1 MDDNAVGLHKRCGPT
16 AFFVILA
23 KKSGARLSNRYIA
36 QEVGGGGIINLA
48 EKPQN
53 TKREVKIMRR
63 KKLLRQVAAAAVAL
77 SMAVS
82 LSAPAFAATF
92 DLSNGGLVITAND
105 KGITVEQDNGT
116 SSTYSIDEEI
126 EIKGAYSSANGA
138 TLTAEENQQDENQP
152 VTPAKAPAKEETP
165 KETPEAEDAPAAE
178 KKQEQKD
185 TEAPADPEQ
194 KTETE
199 NKDNNDPDNEEKKEQ
214 NAPANG
220 ELNASAGEGQE
231 SKAEEKPQ
239 PKTEAKASAEATAS
253 ASDNTSNGP
262 RKASAYEDRMGE
274 DSDDYGYNSGLRA
287 GIVQIINNTAKKI
300 KVSLSN
306 AHIDLPTAAD
316 TSARGQAAIDVQGTG
331 NVELKFS
338 GSNTLTGSGQSAG
351 IQKNDKTQDDKEN
364 TGTLTIT
371 ADSQSDTLDVKVD
384 KYALGQ
390 DYQGAAIGGH
400 GKKTS
405 GEYVGYGTKNIVIEG
420 NGTVNT
426 NAQIGSGYR
435 GGAATGI
442 VIQGNAVVNVEN
454 YGIGGGGLPG
464 WYDNTKKPGETDV
477 TITGTANVTVKNGT
491 IGSGVRGGEL
501 CGNAKINISGNAM
514 VNVEGGENAAAIG
527 SGAGGD
533 ANVTITGNAKVTA
546 VQKSE
551 WSGGGAG
558 IGGGANG
565 KGYVTIGGKAQVKA
579 TGSAEKHGG
588 SGAYGAGA
596 AIGDGGTTS
605 EKGADTVQNGENKF
619 ETDKDSIQ
627 DGAEVEMTNIGHN
640 SSNTVTKTYK
650 TDRWV
655 TDGDEEQPPEVC
667 KHLKGEYAAET
678 TVYPNCT
685 KTGSQ
690 TYRCISC
697 GEITR
702 EKTLAATPDSYWSH
716 SWQEIKVQPTC
727 TEDGYKVEKCSRC
740 GDEYGSRTKTADALG
755 HKFVETVVAPTC
767 TESGYTVQKCSVCGE
782 ETGERTNIVAPLG
795 HEYKNGVCIRCG
807 APEPQENGSAAPN
820 YTVTGA
826 ETYETSVVDGRYI
839 IAVPSEDAALNAVLG
854 DLRAIKAQG
863 ADVVVFRTRSRE
875 SSLVIDEMLAMGT
888 DVTPFVLAHNGGEAQ
903 LTINGAVHNELIH

>member
-1 MDDNAVGLHKRCGPT
+1 
-16 AFFVILA
+16 
-23 KKSGARLSNRYIA
+23 
-36 QEVGGGGIINLA
+36 
-48 EKPQN
+48 
-53 TKREVKIMRR
+53 MRR

-105 KGITVEQDNGT
+105 KGITVEQDDGT

-138 TLTAEENQQDENQP
+138 MTTAEENQQDENQP
-152 VTPAKAPAKEETP
+152 VTPAKAPAKEKTSEETQ
-165 KETPEAEDAPAAE
+165 EAEDAPAAE

-199 NKDNNDPDNEEKKEQ
+199 NKDNNNDPDNEEKKEQ
-214 NAPANG
+214 NAPANR

-231 SKAEEKPQ
+231 SKAEDEGQ
-239 PKTEAKASAEATAS
+239 PKPEANASAEATAS
-253 ASDNTSNGP
+253 ASDDTSDNTSNGP
-262 RKASAYEDRMGE
+262 RKASAYEDRMSGNWEE
-274 DSDDYGYNSGLRA
+274 DSYSSGLRA

-306 AHIDLPTAAD
+306 AHIDLPGEAGTL
-316 TSARGQAAIDVQGTG
+316 SRGQAAIDVQGSG
-331 NVELKFS
+331 EVELKFS
-338 GSNTLTGSGQSAG
+338 GRNTLTGSGRSAG
-351 IQKNDKTQDDKEN
+351 IQKNDKDPDGKDN
-364 TGTLTIT
+364 TGKLTIT
-371 ADSQSDTLDVKVD
+371 ADSESDTLDVKVD
-384 KYALGQ
+384 KGALGQ
-390 DYQGAAIGGH
+390 ANQSAAIGGH
-400 GKKTS
+400 GRKTYN
-405 GEYVGYGTKNIVIEG
+405 EYGGYGTKNIVIEG
-420 NGTVNT
+420 KGTVNT
-426 NAQIGSGYR
+426 NAQIGSGSQ
-435 GGAATGI
+435 GGASTGI
-442 VIQGNAVVNVEN
+442 VIQGNAVVNVGGG
-454 YGIGGGGLPG
+454 GIGGGELPS
-464 WYDNTKKPGETDV
+464 DATEKTGETDV
-477 TITGTANVTVKNGT
+477 TITGNAKVTVKDGT
-491 IGSGVRGGEL
+491 IGSGL
-501 CGNAKINISGNAM
+501 NSSYSCGDAKINISGNAE
-514 VNVEGGENAAAIG
+514 VNVEGGGSAAVIG
-527 SGAGGD
+527 SGVGGN

-546 VQKSE
+546 VQKSD
-551 WSGGGAG
+551 WYGGGAG

-565 KGYVTIGGKAQVKA
+565 KGHVTIGGKAQVKA

-596 AIGDGGTTS
+596 AIGDGGTTGK
-605 EKGADTVQNGENKF
+605 KGTDTVQNGENKF
-619 ETDKDSIQ
+619 ETDKGIQ

-640 SSNTVTKTYK
+640 GSNKVTQI
-650 TDRWV
+650 RQNGQWV
-655 TDGDEEQPPEVC
+655 TDGKTEQTPERC

-685 KTGSQ
+685 ETGSQ

-702 EKTLAATPDSYWSH
+702 VKTLAATPDSYWSH

-727 TEDGYKVEKCSRC
+727 TEKGYTVQKCSRC
-740 GDEYGSRTKTADALG
+740 YQEYGQHTNITDALG

-767 TESGYTVQKCSVCGE
+767 TESGYTVKKCTRCGE
-782 ETGERTNIVAPLG
+782 ETGEHTNIVAPLG

-888 DVTPFVLAHNGGEAQ
+888 DVTPFVLTHNGGEAQ
-903 LTINGAVHNELIH
+903 ITINGAAHNELIH